1 MVQNDP
7 TMPQTSTQLLQLQ
20 QALEEFEFGMPH
32 VGDGGLATDGI
43 AAESAPQDTGTE
55 CPDAF

>member
-1 MVQNDP
+1 
-7 TMPQTSTQLLQLQ
+7 MPQTSTQLLQLQ